1 MMQFLNIKKKFL
13 KTIFSI
19 FLIFIFSIDAAIP
32 KNKTLKL
39 INDYLEDI
47 RTLQANFSQ
56 TNNMGD
62 IMTGVLFLKKPGKIR
77 FSYDPPNNLQIV
89 TKQQAVLIFDPKNSG
104 SGPLTYPMS
113 STPLGFLIKNDLSSL
128 IGENGKVFEL
138 DDFIFLKVHN
148 PQYHLRIEFSKNP
161 LSLFGWEFKNKIGET
176 IKVTLNNIQKIIIYQ
191 MKFLKLIRIMKELKN
206 S

>member
-1 MMQFLNIKKKFL
+1 MMQFLNIRNKFL

-19 FLIFIFSIDAAIP
+19 SLIFIFSIDAASP
-32 KNKTLKL
+32 KNNTLKL

-104 SGPLTYPMS
+104 SGPLTYPIS

-138 DDFIFLKVHN
+138 DDFIFLKVNN

-176 IKVTLNNIQKIIIYQ
+176 IKVTLNNIQKNNYISNEIFKTDKDYE
-191 MKFLKLIRIMKELKN
+191 RIKK
-206 S
+206 

>member
-1 MMQFLNIKKKFL
+1 MMQFLNIRKKFL

-19 FLIFIFSIDAAIP
+19 FLIFIFSIDAASP
-32 KNKTLKL
+32 KNNTLKL

-104 SGPLTYPMS
+104 SGPLTYPIS

-128 IGENGKVFEL
+128 IGENGEVFEL
-138 DDFIFLKVHN
+138 DDFIFLKIRN
-148 PQYHLRIEFSKNP
+148 SQSTLRIEFSKNP
-161 LSLFGWEFKNKIGET
+161 LSLSGWEFKNQVGET
-176 IKVTLNNIQKIIIYQ
+176 IKVTLNNIKKNNYISNEIFKTDKDYE
-191 MKFLKLIRIMKELKN
+191 RIKK
-206 S
+206 

>member
-1 MMQFLNIKKKFL
+1 MTQFLNIKKNFL

-19 FLIFIFSIDAAIP
+19 FLIFIFSIDAASP
-32 KNKTLKL
+32 KNNTLKL

-104 SGPLTYPMS
+104 SGPLTYPLS

-128 IGENGKVFEL
+128 IGENGEVFEL
-138 DDFIFLKVHN
+138 DDFIFLKVRN
-148 PQYHLRIEFSKNP
+148 SQSTLRIEFSKNP
-161 LSLFGWEFKNKIGET
+161 LSLSGWEFKNQVGET
-176 IKVTLNNIQKIIIYQ
+176 IKVTLNNIKKNNYISNEIFKTDKDYE
-191 MKFLKLIRIMKELKN
+191 RIKK
-206 S
+206 

>member
-1 MMQFLNIKKKFL
+1 MMQFLNIRKKFL

-19 FLIFIFSIDAAIP
+19 FLIFIFSIDAASP
-32 KNKTLKL
+32 KNNTLKL
-39 INDYLEDI
+39 INNYLEDI

-104 SGPLTYPMS
+104 SGPLTYPIS

-138 DDFIFLKVHN
+138 DDFIFFKVHN

-176 IKVTLNNIQKIIIYQ
+176 IKVTLNNIQKNNYISNEIFKTDKDYE
-191 MKFLKLIRIMKELKN
+191 RIKK
-206 S
+206 

>member
-1 MMQFLNIKKKFL
+1 MMQFLNIRKKFL

-19 FLIFIFSIDAAIP
+19 FLIFIFSIDAASP
-32 KNKTLKL
+32 KNNTLKL

-128 IGENGKVFEL
+128 IGENGEVFEL
-138 DDFIFLKVHN
+138 DDFIFLKVLN

-161 LSLFGWEFKNKIGET
+161 LSLFGWEFKNQVGET
-176 IKVTLNNIQKIIIYQ
+176 IKVTLNNVRKNNYISNEIFKTDKDYE
-191 MKFLKLIRIMKELKN
+191 RIKK
-206 S
+206 

>member
-1 MMQFLNIKKKFL
+1 MMQFLNIRKKFL

-19 FLIFIFSIDAAIP
+19 FLIFIFSIDAASP
-32 KNKTLKL
+32 KNSSLKL
-39 INDYLEDI
+39 INDYLGDI

-56 TNNMGD
+56 TNNTGD

-128 IGENGKVFEL
+128 IGENGEVFEL
-138 DDFIFLKVHN
+138 DDFIFLKVRN

-161 LSLFGWEFKNKIGET
+161 LSLFGWEFKNQIGET
-176 IKVTLNNIQKIIIYQ
+176 IKVTLNSIQKNTYISNEIFKTDKDYE
-191 MKFLKLIRIMKELKN
+191 RIKK
-206 S
+206 